1 MSPLLKF
8 LLGGALLILCFAH
21 PFFILLFVGYLF
33 YTNAQS
39 DTVPTIP
46 STPPSL
52 HGNDLTA
59 VDDKAIF
66 MLRKDAYL
74 KSSIWSQK
82 RNQILERDYYAC
94 TSCGRHTS
102 LNVHHIRYTNIFNE
116 QPADLLTLCS
126 DCHTALHDRVGY
138 PSTYEDYMTKEYL

>member
-1 MSPLLKF
+1 MSPLLQF

-21 PFFILLFVGYLF
+21 PFFTILFVGYLF

-39 DTVPTIP
+39 NTVPTTL

-52 HGNDLTA
+52 HGNDLTT
-59 VDDKAIF
+59 VDDRALF
-66 MLRKDAYL
+66 MLRKDTYL

-82 RNQILERDYYAC
+82 RNQILERDHYAC

-102 LNVHHIRYTNIFNE
+102 LNVHHIRYSNIFNE

-138 PSTYEDYMTKEYL
+138 PFTYEDYMTKEYL

>member
-1 MSPLLKF
+1 MSPLLHF

-52 HGNDLTA
+52 HGNDLTT

-66 MLRKDAYL
+66 MFRKDAYL
-74 KSSIWSQK
+74 KSSTWSQK
-82 RNQILERDYYAC
+82 RQQALQRDNYAC
-94 TSCGRHTS
+94 VECGRHTD
-102 LNVHHIRYTNIFNE
+102 LNVHHIRYNNIFNE
-116 QPADLLTLCS
+116 QSADLLTLCS

-138 PSTYEDYMTKEYL
+138 PQSYEDYMTKEYK